1 MRENL
6 SMNQK
11 NEDAQLLKLRMENAR
26 LQKENAELKRQLK
39 SEKQL
44 GDYLGAKLDEQTK
57 QLGRR

>member
-1 MRENL
+1 
-6 SMNQK
+6 MNQK